1 MDCFGWEMNPAYPVQ
16 WSIEGCN
23 HFSDEFEVHELQRIL
38 LNASSRTSCDFDTV
52 IINGESS
59 VDNSTPS
66 QCCQAATVMSAPDSV
81 LIMKSELGRR
91 RVSDDDISAI
101 FSSCKS
107 GNISH
112 EGPSELIPAEDL
124 ASSSRSSNYGG
135 GKRKLDQ
142 AIKTPASVISFVKRR
157 RVEKPTES
165 AGSTTINFVVSGER
179 EADEEAIMQ
188 VKEMTYRAAALRPIC
203 LAEATAA
210 TRTVPKRKNVRVSSD
225 PQTVAA
231 RQRRER
237 VSERLRALQR
247 LVPGG
252 TKLDTASMLDEA
264 ANYLKF
270 LKAQVKALETLDK
283 SKFNHQRHDAGV
295 LKQAFSMQSFSPFYP
310 N

>member
-1 MDCFGWEMNPAYPVQ
+1 MNPAYTDQ
-16 WSIEGCN
+16 DWSIEGCN
-23 HFSDEFEVHELQRIL
+23 HFSDKFEVNELQRIL
-38 LNASSRTSCDFDTV
+38 LASSSRTSYDFDTAV

-59 VDNSTPS
+59 VCNSTPS
-66 QCCQAATVMSAPDSV
+66 QSV
-81 LIMKSELGRR
+81 LIMRSELGRPG

-101 FSSCKS
+101 ISSCKS
-107 GNISH
+107 GNISTH
-112 EGPSELIPAEDL
+112 EGSRTELVPAEEL

-135 GKRKLDQ
+135 GGKRKSDQ
-142 AIKTPASVISFVKRR
+142 EIKTPAGVDISFAKRR
-157 RVEKPTES
+157 RVEKRTES
-165 AGSTTINFVVSGER
+165 SGSTTIDFVRSGEL
-179 EADEEAIMQ
+179 EPDEEAIMQ

-203 LAEATAA
+203 TVEAAAA
-210 TRTVPKRKNVRVSSD
+210 TRMVPKRKNVRVSSD

-270 LKAQVKALETLDK
+270 LKAQVKALETLAK
-283 SKFNHQRHDAGV
+283 PRFNHHHDAAAV
-295 LKQAFSMQSFSPFYP
+295 RQAFPMQSFSPFFYP
-310 N
+310 KP